1 MGRLFWKFFFASWLA
16 MLAASAGVGTVVW
29 WSHQSLEQQGHA
41 QKTLN
46 LDHHAGLFVGAA
58 AEVLQFGGE
67 QALRQYLKQPRH
79 HPAPQ
84 VYAVDAR
91 GTDILQRAVEPQL
104 LNQARDWYLQ
114 QDDGEEIRKVRTAE
128 GREFLLFAVMPEF
141 TWGRHSGPWPPV
153 SERDEP
159 APIPPHWRDAPPPKR
174 PALWL
179 PVISGTFAS
188 LCLSAALA
196 WYFAKPIRSLRKA
209 FADAAVGRLDTQVAE
224 AMGNRHDEL
233 TDLGQDF
240 DHMAAQLDSLI
251 SAQQRLLHD
260 VSHELRS
267 PLARMQAAIGL
278 AQQQPLKIPE
288 TLERIE
294 RESQRISDLVGELLV
309 LSRLE
314 AGVSDGNM
322 ADTDLGGLLAD
333 IVEDVRFEAAQ
344 KQVEITYQGFDEV
357 IVETSGEL
365 LHRAVENVLRNAV
378 QHCRCGGE
386 VTVNAGFDP
395 AEGRFRIAIGDQGV
409 GVPEADL
416 QAIFQPFFKSPNQK
430 KTDSVGLGL
439 SIAYRA
445 VEALGG
451 NIRARNR
458 SQGGL
463 EVEIELRLPDSGARA

>member
-16 MLAASAGVGTVVW
+16 MLAAGAGVGTAVW
-29 WSHQSLEQQGHA
+29 WSHQTLEQERHA
-41 QKTLN
+41 QKTLD

-58 AEVLQFGGE
+58 ADVLQFGGE
-67 QALRQYLKQPRH
+67 QALSQYLQQARH

-114 QDDGEEIRKVRTAE
+114 QDDGDEIRKVRTVE
-128 GREFLLFAVMPEF
+128 GREFLLFAVIPEF
-141 TWGRHSGPWPPV
+141 TRGRHSGPLP
-153 SERDEP
+153 
-159 APIPPHWRDAPPPKR
+159 PIPPHWRDAPPPKR
-174 PALWL
+174 PSLWL

-278 AQQQPLKIPE
+278 AQQQPHKIPE

-344 KQVEITYQGFDEV
+344 KQVEITYRGFDEV

-378 QHCRCGGE
+378 QHCKCGGE

-395 AEGRFRIAIGDQGV
+395 AEGRLRIVIEDQGI

-430 KTDSVGLGL
+430 KPDSVGLGL

-463 EVEIELRLPDSGARA
+463 AVEIELRLLGAGAGG

>member
-16 MLAASAGVGTVVW
+16 MLAAGAGVGTVVW
-29 WSHQSLEQQGHA
+29 WRHQALEQAIHA
-41 QKTLN
+41 GDMPN
-46 LDHHAGLFVGAA
+46 LDHRAGMFVGAA
-58 AEVLQFGGE
+58 AGVLQYGGE
-67 QALRQYLKQPRH
+67 PALRRFLTQTHRH
-79 HPAPQ
+79 PEPE
-84 VYAVDAR
+84 VYAIDSG
-91 GTDILQRAVEPQL
+91 GTDILRRSVEPQL
-104 LNQARDWYLQ
+104 LNQARDWHMRQ
-114 QDDGEEIRKVRTAE
+114 GDTDEVRTVSSAE
-128 GREFLLFAVMPEF
+128 GRDFLLFAALPDFARADWQAEESP
-141 TWGRHSGPWPPV
+141 RPPGLQA
-153 SERDEP
+153 SP
-159 APIPPHWRDAPPPKR
+159 PLPPHWGDRPLSKR
-174 PALWL
+174 PSLWL
-179 PVISGTFAS
+179 PMMSGTFAS

-233 TDLGQDF
+233 TDLGRDF

-278 AQQQPLKIPE
+278 AQQQPHKIPE

-333 IVEDVRFEAAQ
+333 IVEDVRFEALQ
-344 KQVEITYQGFDEV
+344 KQVEIAYQGFDEV
-357 IVETSGEL
+357 IVKTSGEL

-378 QHCRCGGE
+378 QHCKCGGE
-386 VTVNAGFDP
+386 VMVNADFDP
-395 AEGRFRIAIGDQGV
+395 ADGCLRIAIGDQGF

-416 QAIFQPFFKSPNQK
+416 QAIFQPFFKSLNQK
-430 KTDSVGLGL
+430 KPDSVGLGL

-451 NIRARNR
+451 NIFARNR

-463 EVEIELRLPDSGARA
+463 EVEIELRLH